1 MCSFRTAGPRTHRRL
16 AMDVPAIPSARCDER
31 EAHLDGTGTRPIRD
45 GHLRPVIHTDDFSVE
60 FQGLA

>member
-1 MCSFRTAGPRTHRRL
+1 VFVPDRRPVHAKIAL